1 VVDKTDFVSAL
12 DAQADNLRVT
22 ADVVAKAIASAELEP
37 WREGETVAV
46 IAMGASSHSGEAL
59 TAALSQVGLRGVNVT
74 ASDLELAAPGFQ
86 PGDHY
91 LVVSESGQSPEPIRA
106 AEGFTPGRRVGITND
121 PEAPLSSAVDVIL
134 PLGGWPDSRVYTSGF
149 TGTLL
154 AYAAL
159 IRHQRP
165 GAEVTDPATIPDV
178 VASTLDG
185 YGDYADRAA
194 TLLEKVQS
202 VDFVARGVSRAAA
215 TEGALVVREGARLH
229 AAAYDT
235 YQYIHGPMEPLTAGS
250 AVVVFGDQR
259 ELPMVDMVLDRGVK
273 VVLLT
278 RAEGSDIPRPDHENL
293 LVVPVRTDLT
303 GIARAVLEIVF
314 VQMLTLR
321 LAERA
326 GIDINEFLFEQP
338 DTKLDQ
344 RPSQ

>member
-1 VVDKTDFVSAL
+1 MVDKTDFVSAL
-12 DAQADNLRVT
+12 AAQADNLRVT
-22 ADVVAKAIASAELEP
+22 ADVVAQALASAQLEP
-37 WREGETVAV
+37 WREGETIAV
-46 IAMGASSHSGEAL
+46 VAMGASSHSGEAL
-59 TAALSQVGLRGVNVT
+59 TAALAQIGVRAVNIT
-74 ASDLELAAPGFQ
+74 ASDLELSAEGFQ

-106 AEGFTPGRRVGITND
+106 AAAFTQGRRIGITND
-121 PEAPLSSAVDVIL
+121 PSAPLSSVVDVIL

-159 IRHQRP
+159 IRHQCP
-165 GAEVTDPATIPDV
+165 SGNVTDPATIPDV
-178 VASTLDG
+178 VASTLGG
-185 YGDYADRAA
+185 YGDVADAAA
-194 TLLEKVQS
+194 TLLEKVQAI
-202 VDFVARGVSRAAA
+202 DFVARGVSRAAA

-235 YQYIHGPMEPLTAGS
+235 YQYIHGPMEPLTADSGLI
-250 AVVVFGDQR
+250 VFGDAR

-278 RAEGSDIPRPDHENL
+278 SAETADIRRPNHENL
-293 LVVPVRTDLT
+293 LVVPAPDAFT
-303 GIARAVLEIVF
+303 GIARAVLETVF

-321 LAERA
+321 LTARS

-338 DTKLDQ
+338 DTKLNERTTQ
-344 RPSQ
+344 